1 MRDRDM
7 RTLRACGLIA
17 LAVVA
22 SRCGASTESRT
33 ETLGTSGAGV
43 SHHEGGHR
51 APARGRHDPPASW
64 HAKVTIENQ
73 SHWAITQLFLAPLDG
88 SGWGEA
94 QLGANDRIGSGRS
107 LEIGGIDCDSYD
119 MKLVDEAGDECIIE
133 DVDLC
138 VAEAK
143 WVLHDKELIA
153 CERKTARSSP
163 PR

>member
-1 MRDRDM
+1 MRDRDV
-7 RTLRACGLIA
+7 RTLRACGLIGVAA
-17 LAVVA
+17 LA
-22 SRCGASTESRT
+22 SGCGASAETRAESLT
-33 ETLGTSGAGV
+33 GGA
-43 SHHEGGHR
+43 SAAHFEGGRR
-51 APARGRHDPPASW
+51 APGRARHSPPAAW

-119 MKLVDEAGDECIIE
+119 MLLVDEAGDECIVE

-143 WVLHDKELIA
+143 WVLRDKQLIA
-153 CERKTARSSP
+153 CERKTARSSA

>member
-1 MRDRDM
+1 V
-7 RTLRACGLIA
+7 RTLLACGLIA
-17 LAVVA
+17 IAALA
-22 SRCGASTESRT
+22 SGCGASAETRAES
-33 ETLGTSGAGV
+33 LVPGA
-43 SHHEGGHR
+43 SAAHSEGEHR
-51 APARGRHDPPASW
+51 AQSRARHGPPAAW

-73 SHWAITQLFLAPLDG
+73 SHWAITELFLAPLDG

-119 MKLVDEAGDECIIE
+119 MLLVDEAGDECIIE
-133 DVDLC
+133 NVDLC

-143 WVLHDKELIA
+143 WVVRDKELIA
-153 CERKTARSSP
+153 CERKTARSSA